1 MPGVISKRFDEP
13 DEVVTLPLAR
23 EEVVILGEVHLGRT
37 THQPGWSWVEHV
49 RPVAGTPTCVF
60 HHRGWVVSGRMQIE
74 TDDGAVRILSPGDAF
89 EVLPGHNARVV
100 GDEPCVTIDFAGVR
114 GWGKPPDVGERVVAT
129 LLVTDI
135 VGSTAAAARLGD
147 TRWKSLLGDHGDRI
161 RGELDRF
168 RGVEVD
174 TTGDGFLVMFDGA
187 SRAVRCAAAIATAAE
202 HDGLQIRAGVHS
214 GEVERQG
221 GNLRGVAVHAA
232 TRIASLAQPGE
243 VLLSDASA
251 SLLEGSSLH
260 LEDAGEHELRGLP
273 GPRRL
278 YRLAEHAAN

>member
-37 THQPGWSWVEHV
+37 THQPGWTWAEHV
-49 RPVAGTPTCVF
+49 GPVAGTSSCLF

-74 TDDGAVRILSPGDAF
+74 TDDGAMRLLSPGDAF

-114 GWGKPPDVGERVVAT
+114 GWGKPTDVGERVVAT

-135 VGSTAAAARLGD
+135 VGSTVAAVRLGD
-147 TRWKSLLGDHGDRI
+147 VRWKSLLETHGDRV

-174 TTGDGFLVMFDGA
+174 TMGDGFLAMFDGA
-187 SRAVRCAAAIATAAE
+187 SRAVRCAAAIARVAE
-202 HDGLQIRAGVHS
+202 EDGLQVRAGVHS

-232 TRIASLAQPGE
+232 TRISSLAQPGE
-243 VLLSDASA
+243 VLVSDASA
-251 SLLEGSSLH
+251 ALLEGSNLE

-273 GPRRL
+273 GARRL
-278 YRLAEHAAN
+278 YRVAER

>member
-37 THQPGWSWVEHV
+37 THEPGWSWAEHV
-49 RPVAGTPTCVF
+49 KPVAGTSSCLF

-74 TDDGAVRILSPGDAF
+74 TDDGAVRLLSPGDAF
-89 EVLPGHNARVV
+89 EVQPGHNARVI

-135 VGSTAAAARLGD
+135 VGSTAAAVRLGD
-147 TRWKSLLGDHGDRI
+147 VRWKSLLEAHGDRV

-174 TTGDGFLVMFDGA
+174 TMGDGFLAMFDGA
-187 SRAVRCAAAIATAAE
+187 SRAVRCAAAIARVAE
-202 HDGLQIRAGVHS
+202 EDGLQVRAGVHS

-221 GNLRGVAVHAA
+221 GDLRGVAVHAA
-232 TRIASLAQPGE
+232 TRISSLAEPGE
-243 VLLSDASA
+243 VLVSDASVA
-251 SLLEGSSLH
+251 LLEGSSLE

-273 GPRRL
+273 SARRL
-278 YRLAEHAAN
+278 YRLAQR